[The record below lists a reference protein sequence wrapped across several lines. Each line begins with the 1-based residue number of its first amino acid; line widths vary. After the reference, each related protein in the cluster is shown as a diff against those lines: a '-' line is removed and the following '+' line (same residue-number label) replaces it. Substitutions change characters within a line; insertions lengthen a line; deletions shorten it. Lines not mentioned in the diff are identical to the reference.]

1 MLADIPN
8 RVRHL
13 RVLEIVEGAF
23 VSAGKEDATSAWVA
37 DFSCAAILADMLRE
51 ATNLRKLAIRE
62 LEPLL
67 QHQPAITEAMSHLPR
82 LKELSFF
89 LIGKCTLE
97 MLKHTTCHPYRL
109 EFGMWKDGPRVAGD
123 TAAFDEYAP
132 SLHTVNLWQCA
143 CLLESFGPEYVG
155 KGVRVLG
162 LGGRVPLLSTICREF
177 PNVRTITF
185 APECSVEEEAPKANW
200 TCLDHVDTSSPLPS
214 FACTVRRLDL
224 RYVLGAT
231 QTRLNRTQVIDRTVR
246 LLTQTKPVVLSCI
259 IDEDTGHD
267 IVERI
272 VPTLS
277 QVRFLEVTYTPPEP
291 ELENEEIFPPIQ
303 NVNHWTVSLVRCS
316 PRMVR
321 RPSYSCPQGQFF
333 RQFSKVPLV
342 GLSFAMST
350 DPISFGRNVQ
360 ETARLAALHIP
371 TLHFISVSVSPKRE
385 GTKVPTPKCFRVPI
399 RGKGQEPVLDP
410 IASEQ
415 GELLCDELR
424 MLSRLK
430 V

>member
-1 MLADIPN
+1 M
-8 RVRHL
+8 
-13 RVLEIVEGAF
+13 
-23 VSAGKEDATSAWVA
+23 A

-51 ATNLRKLAIRE
+51 ATNLRKLAIRD

-67 QHQPAITEAMSHLPR
+67 QHQPAIAEAMSHLPR

-155 KGVRVLG
+155 EGVRVLG

-185 APECSVEEEAPKANW
+185 APECSVEEEAPTANW
-200 TCLDHVDTSSPLPS
+200 TSLDHVDTSSALPS

-231 QTRLNRTQVIDRTVR
+231 QTRLNKTQVIDRTVR
-246 LLTQTKPVVLSCI
+246 LLTQTKPVVLSCK
-259 IDEDTGHD
+259 IDEDTGDD

-277 QVRFLEVTYTPPEP
+277 QVRFLEVTYTPPQP
-291 ELENEEIFPPIQ
+291 ELQGQGMFPLMS
-303 NVNHWTVSLVRCS
+303 NMNHWTVSLVRCS
-316 PRMVR
+316 CCTANPVADASA
-321 RPSYSCPQGQFF
+321 PLQGEFF
-333 RQFSKVPLV
+333 RRFSKVPLV
-342 GLSFAMST
+342 GLAFAIAT
-350 DPISFGRNVQ
+350 DPVSFGRNVQ
-360 ETARLAALHIP
+360 ETARLAAVHIP
-371 TLHFISVSVSPKRE
+371 TLQFISVGVSPKRE
-385 GTKVPTPKCFRVPI
+385 GVSVPTPMYFRVPM
-399 RGKGQEPVLDP
+399 RGKEQEVALDR
-410 IASEQ
+410 IVCEQ
-415 GELLCDELR
+415 GELLRDELR
-424 MLSRLK
+424 MLVRPVAS
-430 V
+430 

>member
-1 MLADIPN
+1 MLF
-8 RVRHL
+8 RS
-13 RVLEIVEGAF
+13 VEGAF
-23 VSAGKEDATSAWVA
+23 VSAGEEEDDKNPWVA

-51 ATNLRKLAIRE
+51 ATNLRKLAICE

-155 KGVRVLG
+155 EGVRVLG

-185 APECSVEEEAPKANW
+185 APECSVEEEAPTANW
-200 TCLDHVDTSSPLPS
+200 TSLDHVDTSSPLPS

-246 LLTQTKPVVLSCI
+246 LLTQTQPVVLSCK
-259 IDEDTGHD
+259 IDEDIGDD

-291 ELENEEIFPPIQ
+291 ELENEEIFPPIT
-303 NVNHWTVSLVRCS
+303 NVNHWTVSLVR
-316 PRMVR
+316 
-321 RPSYSCPQGQFF
+321 RPSHMVWQVSHLCRRASSSG
-333 RQFSKVPLV
+333 
-342 GLSFAMST
+342 A
-350 DPISFGRNVQ
+350 
-360 ETARLAALHIP
+360 
-371 TLHFISVSVSPKRE
+371 SV
-385 GTKVPTPKCFRVPI
+385 KCHSLGCR
-399 RGKGQEPVLDP
+399 
-410 IASEQ
+410 
-415 GELLCDELR
+415 
-424 MLSRLK
+424 SR
-430 V
+430 